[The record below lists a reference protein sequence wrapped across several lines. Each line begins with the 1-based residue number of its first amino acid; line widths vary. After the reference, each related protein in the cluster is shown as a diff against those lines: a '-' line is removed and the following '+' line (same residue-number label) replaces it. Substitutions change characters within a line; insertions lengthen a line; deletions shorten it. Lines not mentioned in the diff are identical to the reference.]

1 MEFDTEKIKQKVS
14 EKTEELNQ
22 IAQENIE
29 SFKSK
34 QWPKIKEA
42 MDKTSEKTFD
52 FSKNHGQKIWTK
64 SKQSF
69 KDGVRKLDQW
79 VNGSSVHRDDE

>member
-1 MEFDTEKIKQKVS
+1 MEFDTEKFKQKVS
-14 EKTEELNQ
+14 EKTKELTQ
-22 IAQENIE
+22 AAQESID
-29 SFKSK
+29 SFKK
-34 QWPKIKEA
+34 NQWPQIKDTMDEA
-42 MDKTSEKTFD
+42 SEKAVNFGKKH
-52 FSKNHGQKIWTK
+52 SKGLLTK

>member
-14 EKTEELNQ
+14 EQTEKLTQ
-22 IAQENIE
+22 TAQENIDN
-29 SFKSK
+29 FKKK
-34 QWPKIKEA
+34 QWPQIKNKLDE
-42 MDKTSEKTFD
+42 TSEKAVD
-52 FSKNHGQKIWTK
+52 FGKKHGGKVWTK

-79 VNGSSVHRDDE
+79 VNGSSVHRDDK

>member
-14 EKTEELNQ
+14 EKTEKLNQ
-22 IAQENIE
+22 ITQENIE

-34 QWPKIKEA
+34 QWPKIKDA
-42 MDKTSEKTFD
+42 MDKTSEKTVD
-52 FSKNHGQKIWTK
+52 FGKNHGQKIWTK